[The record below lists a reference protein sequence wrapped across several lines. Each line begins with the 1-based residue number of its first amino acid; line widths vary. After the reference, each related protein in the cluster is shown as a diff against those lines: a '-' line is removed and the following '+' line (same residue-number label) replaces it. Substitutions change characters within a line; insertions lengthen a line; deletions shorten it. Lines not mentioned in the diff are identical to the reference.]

1 MEPTGSPCLAADLT
15 WRVHVRTGWRIR
27 NLAIDVQPEC
37 VVLRGRATTGFTR
50 QLLEQAAHDLL
61 PNCALVFDVE
71 VDHEE
76 EILLGVP
83 MS

>member
-1 MEPTGSPCLAADLT
+1 MEPTGSDCLTADLA
-15 WRVHVRTGWRIR
+15 WRVHLRTGWRIR
-27 NLAIDVQPEC
+27 NLAIDVQPER

-50 QLLEQAAHDLL
+50 HLLQQAAQDLL
-61 PNCALVFDVE
+61 PNRDLVFDVE
-71 VDHEE
+71 VDHDE